1 MAVAR
6 FRELAARMDALLVDR
21 LGDRALLDGGR
32 ELSGEFISP
41 YSGDKAK
48 GTHRINLGNV
58 ATPDEVTEPTFEMR
72 VADLLTLKKGDVVD
86 VQLSLEQGGGRHT
99 VTQIKPDG
107 TGMAVLVLRRE

>member
-1 MAVAR
+1 MPVAA
-6 FRELAARMDALLVDR
+6 FRAQAAKMDAVLVNT
-21 LGDRALLDGGR
+21 LGDRALLDDGR

-72 VADLLTLKKGDVVD
+72 AADVLALKKGDVVD
-86 VQLSLEQGGGRHT
+86 VQLSLAQGGGRHT

>member
-1 MAVAR
+1 
-6 FRELAARMDALLVDR
+6 MDALLVNR
-21 LGDRALLDGGR
+21 LGDRALLDDGR

-72 VADLLTLKKGDVVD
+72 ADDVQALKKGDAVD
-86 VQLSLEQGGGRHT
+86 VQLSLVQGGGRHI